1 MQLEDCAQ
9 SSRAVRASFNEASGP
24 PYATLALPSVRRMD
38 SYAFNEA
45 APYATAFPGDQFRTS
60 TSRRVRESS
69 ARAVLIE
76 AYRE

>member
-24 PYATLALPSVRRMD
+24 PYATLALPSVRR